1 MTPGPPALYPSAE
14 QERRLD
20 QVPAILAPSG
30 PAVGRRRGMR
40 RIGWPKMSAISRR
53 EAMQGYLFIL
63 PWIIGFLAFTL
74 LPMVATLVM
83 TFLNVTLAQAEPLGF
98 VGLANW
104 NRLFGDQQ
112 VWDSLSVTLR
122 FAVLW
127 LPVSIIVPFAI
138 ALGLNAKAIRGAS
151 IMRSLFFMPYVV
163 PFVAGVLVWEQL
175 LGDDGWINNGLRVL
189 GVADPPSWL
198 FDATAIYPALVLVG
212 IWGIGAGIVINLA
225 GLRGIPTELY
235 EAAKIDGAGAF
246 AQLRN
251 VTIPMMSPIIFY
263 TLILGVVE
271 VLQYFLVPLV
281 LKNGTGEPS
290 GQTFFYNLNLYKTFF
305 TYQELSYGAT
315 MAWLLFAITLA
326 VTLVL
331 FALSRRWVYYAGE
344 R

>member
-1 MTPGPPALYPSAE
+1 M
-14 QERRLD
+14 D
-20 QVPAILAPSG
+20 QVPAILAPSS
-30 PAVGRRRGMR
+30 PALGRGRG
-40 RIGWPKMSAISRR
+40 IGRFRWPKMSAVARR
-53 EAMQGYLFIL
+53 EARQGYLYIL

-74 LPMVATLVM
+74 IPMVATLVM
-83 TFLNVTLAQAEPLGF
+83 TFLNVTLAQEQPLAF
-98 VGLANW
+98 VGADNW
-104 NRLFGDQQ
+104 SRLFGDRQ
-112 VWDSLSVTLR
+112 VWASLSVTLR
-122 FAVLW
+122 FALLW
-127 LPVSIIVPFAI
+127 LPVSIVVPFVI
-138 ALGLNAKAIRGAS
+138 ALGLNSKAIRGAS

-175 LGDDGWINNGLRVL
+175 LGDDGWINRALGFL
-189 GVADPPSWL
+189 GVQDPPSWL

-212 IWGIGAGIVINLA
+212 VWGIGAGIVLNLA

-235 EAAKIDGAGAF
+235 EAARIDGAGPWAS
-246 AQLRN
+246 LRN
-251 VTIPMMSPIIFY
+251 VTIPMMSPILFY
-263 TLILGVVE
+263 SLILGVVE

-315 MAWLLFAITLA
+315 MAWLLFI
-326 VTLVL
+326 VTLVITLLL